1 MKQLEKVLKPATK
14 QTHRSDRTLT
24 KRLTSYLAQ
33 RFGEE
38 SEINL
43 FEAYVLN
50 LIDVI
55 DGVTP
60 PELSRCL
67 H

>member
-1 MKQLEKVLKPATK
+1 LP
-14 QTHRSDRTLT
+14 
-24 KRLTSYLAQ
+24 KRLTSFLAQ
-33 RFGEE
+33 RFGEV

-43 FEAYVLN
+43 LEAYVLN

-55 DGVTP
+55 VGVTP